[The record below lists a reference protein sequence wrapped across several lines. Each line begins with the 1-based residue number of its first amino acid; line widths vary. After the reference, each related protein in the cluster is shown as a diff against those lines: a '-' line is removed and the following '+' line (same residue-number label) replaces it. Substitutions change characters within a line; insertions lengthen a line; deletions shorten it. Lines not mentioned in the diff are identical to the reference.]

1 MMGTWYGTNIR
12 SERHRQATLYAL
24 RILLGENFSPYIQ
37 EVYLYGSCARGEE
50 KYRSDVDLLVKVVPK
65 TPARIMRR
73 MKAEAVPDDCEL
85 PEVDVKGTSGGELG
99 SDRFEKNVEK
109 DRRLLWK
116 KS

>member
-1 MMGTWYGTNIR
+1 
-12 SERHRQATLYAL
+12 
-24 RILLGENFSPYIQ
+24 
-37 EVYLYGSCARGEE
+37 
-50 KYRSDVDLLVKVVPK
+50 
-65 TPARIMRR
+65 MRR

-85 PEVDVKGTSGGELG
+85 PEVDVKVTSGGELG